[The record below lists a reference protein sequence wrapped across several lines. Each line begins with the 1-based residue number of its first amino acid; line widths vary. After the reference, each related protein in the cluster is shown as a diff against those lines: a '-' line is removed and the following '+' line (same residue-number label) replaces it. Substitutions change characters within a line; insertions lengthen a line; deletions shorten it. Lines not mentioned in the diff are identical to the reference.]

1 MYCDVIHLVVVK
13 KEKRD
18 ETKDIVRVIDGF
30 GKLLSVS
37 GSAFLNWH
45 SRIKSS
51 RIEFIN
57 VKPNAESGCFSFYQ
71 LYATEYKITTKLK
84 SFNTQCRQFNYTCK
98 LEDDLHRMLS
108 TTELMVAPESYWGNS
123 HMILL
128 GSLYQKFW
136 KFFS

>member
-71 LYATEYKITTKLK
+71 LYATEYKITTKLS
-84 SFNTQCRQFNYTCK
+84 SFNTQCRQFNYTCTTK
-98 LEDDLHRMLS
+98 IRRWFTLQRMYHDDLCGAREQPQISSILF
-108 TTELMVAPESYWGNS
+108 ESNVQ
-123 HMILL
+123 L
-128 GSLYQKFW
+128 
-136 KFFS
+136 